1 MIPRA
6 LQAGDG
12 SRYRWILLAL
22 SGVTAALAV
31 AAPTMAM
38 PVLFAEMAADLGLTL
53 VQIGTVWGTAS
64 FAGLFSSVAGGMLG
78 DRFGTK
84 RTLAV
89 CCLLLGLT
97 GAARG
102 LSTNLAAL
110 VGTVFLCGLVV
121 GAVPMNLHK
130 VCATWFSGR
139 RLGVANAVIS
149 GSMAVGFLLGSLLS
163 ASVLSPRLGGWR
175 EVLFAYGAV
184 AVVIGGAWMLTRE
197 SKPAGASSDHN
208 AASLRTGLGRVV
220 RCRSVWELGIALLAV
235 NGAVQGVLGYVA
247 LYLRNVGWSGRL
259 ADGALSSFHA
269 ISLMVVLPLA
279 VLSDRLRVR
288 LGLLIAAA
296 ATITVG
302 IGLLSIV
309 DGVAIWLAVLL
320 AGAMR
325 DGFMAVFMTTVTE
338 LDSVGAANAGTALG
352 LVLALSRVGAL
363 VAPPLGNSLA
373 AYGPRTPF
381 LLWAGMAFVG
391 WAALLT
397 MGRRRAA
404 ARAVR
409 Q

>member
-1 MIPRA
+1 MTPGA
-6 LQAGDG
+6 LQGGDE

-38 PVLFAEMAADLGLTL
+38 PVLFAEIAEDLGLTL

-84 RTLAV
+84 RTLVV
-89 CCLLLGLT
+89 CCLLLGFT

-102 LSTNLAAL
+102 LSTNLAEL
-110 VGTVFLCGLVV
+110 IGTVFLCGLVV

-184 AVVIGGAWMLTRE
+184 AVVIGVAWMLTRE
-197 SKPAGASSDHN
+197 SRRAGASSDLS
-208 AASLRTGLGRVV
+208 AASLRAGLGRVV

-269 ISLMVVLPLA
+269 ISLTVVLPLA

-288 LGLLIAAA
+288 FGLLIVAA

-338 LDSVGAANAGTALG
+338 LESVGAANAGTALG

-381 LLWAGMAFVG
+381 LLWAGMALVG
-391 WAALLT
+391 SVVLLM
-397 MGRRRAA
+397 MGRRRAV
-404 ARAVR
+404 ARTVR